1 MSVDGAYKLTVNT
14 PMGVQTPTLTLKED
28 GGALSGTIDGQ
39 EGKTDFSGGTV
50 DGNSASWELTI
61 SPQGQEIKLTFTAA
75 VEGNS
80 ISGKVSTPMGGVDFT
95 GQREG

>member
-1 MSVDGAYKLTVNT
+1 MSVEGTYKLTVNT
-14 PMGVQTPTLTLKED
+14 PQGVQTPTLTLKED

-50 DGNSASWELTI
+50 DGNNASWELTI
-61 SPQGQEIKLTFTAA
+61 SPQGQKIKLTFNAT
-75 VEGNS
+75 VDGDS
-80 ISGKVSTPMGGVDFT
+80 ISGQVSTPMGGADFT